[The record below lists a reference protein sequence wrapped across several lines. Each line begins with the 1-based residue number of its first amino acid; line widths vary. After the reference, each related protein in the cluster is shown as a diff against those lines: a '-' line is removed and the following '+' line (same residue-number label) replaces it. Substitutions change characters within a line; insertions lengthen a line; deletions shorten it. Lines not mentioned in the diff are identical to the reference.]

1 MIHQTKGIQKEK
13 KKIQTSYPTTRQQ
26 NLQSVLFVNHYFI
39 FLISQKTYSSGH
51 YDMHTL
57 TQQIGNIHQIQ
68 SLPTDWLMT
77 TTTNQSSQNLMKRLC
92 TVSNEQNTDYF
103 DKWWKLERERK
114 ALQCKVL
121 LFCGEQEAGL
131 VEVCSSS
138 AVRAS
143 LAEQM

>member
-1 MIHQTKGIQKEK
+1 MIHQTKGIQKE

-92 TVSNEQNTDYF
+92 TVSNEQNTQTILTSD
-103 DKWWKLERERK
+103 
-114 ALQCKVL
+114 
-121 LFCGEQEAGL
+121 GN
-131 VEVCSSS
+131 
-138 AVRAS
+138 
-143 LAEQM
+143 